1 MSYSPPV
8 DSSTAQIPEEIPL
21 FPLPNH
27 VLIPGVPMP
36 YRVFEDRYRALI
48 EDLLLQSFSHHWL
61 AFPRLSDGV
70 DPETGRPVIY
80 EVASLARLVRCV
92 KLPDSEFQIVVEGTH
107 RCRLIETNSDLPYRM
122 ARPEIVPD
130 RPVLQATQLYERIS
144 TLNHGV
150 LELAQRVGKDGASL
164 LKLTSDQTDLRRTV
178 YRLGSVLL
186 NHPDRRQ
193 LFLEERRLSTRINIL
208 IDTISGILL
217 LAQQKKPDVS
227 QPVL

>member
-1 MSYSPPV
+1 MTFTPSYNF
-8 DSSTAQIPEEIPL
+8 STAQIPKEIPL

-36 YRVFEDRYRALI
+36 YRVFEDRYRTLI
-48 EDLLLQSFSHHWL
+48 EDLLLQSFSQHWL

-70 DPETGRPVIY
+70 DPDTGQPVIY
-80 EVASLARLVRCV
+80 EVASLAKMVRCV

-107 RCRLIETNSDLPYRM
+107 RCRLIETDSEFPYRM
-122 ARPEIVPD
+122 ARLELVPD

-144 TLNHGV
+144 TLHHGV

-164 LKLTSDQTDLRRTV
+164 INLASDQTDLRRMV

-186 NHPDRRQ
+186 NHADRRQ
-193 LFLEERRLSTRINIL
+193 LFLEERRLSKRINIL

-217 LAQQKKPDVS
+217 IAQQKTS
-227 QPVL
+227 SLNELLS